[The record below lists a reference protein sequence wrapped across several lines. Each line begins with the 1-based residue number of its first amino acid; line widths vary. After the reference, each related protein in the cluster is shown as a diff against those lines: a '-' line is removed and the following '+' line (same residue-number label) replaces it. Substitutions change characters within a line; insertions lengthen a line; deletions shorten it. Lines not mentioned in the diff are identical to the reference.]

1 MQNLGQ
7 EKFFIY
13 CTIIIFFIF
22 LILHYI
28 LIYLLRR
35 KNYNNDVHVAKWIL
49 TIFQNFISFP
59 LSVYLLLNWNI
70 NFYSLITF
78 GY

>member
-28 LIYLLRR
+28 LIYLLR